1 MDNGLG
7 NLDHGLNI
15 QGMLDSLPVFSSS
28 LVDTLSR
35 VIWMRVLQVDSTF
48 SSTLP
53 SPAVDYAHAGM
64 RGTVPGPSTYF
75 NGTDP
80 YTPAT
85 TNTSAGPRALD
96 GMGGGGYPHM
106 VC

>member
-1 MDNGLG
+1 M
-7 NLDHGLNI
+7 
-15 QGMLDSLPVFSSS
+15 
-28 LVDTLSR
+28 
-35 VIWMRVLQVDSTF
+35 DSTF

-53 SPAVDYAHAGM
+53 SPAVDYSHAGM
-64 RGTVPGPSTYF
+64 RGTVAGPGTYF

-85 TNTSAGPRALD
+85 ANTSAGPRALD

-106 VC
+106 VCDDIA